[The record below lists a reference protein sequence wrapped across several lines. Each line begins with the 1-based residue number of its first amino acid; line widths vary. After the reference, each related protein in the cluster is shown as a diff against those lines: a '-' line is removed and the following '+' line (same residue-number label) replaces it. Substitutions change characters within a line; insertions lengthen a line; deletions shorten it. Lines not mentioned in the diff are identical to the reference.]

1 MSSKTLLFALAIST
15 SVLAACS
22 SKANNDQP
30 NDSARDSGAMAAAAP
45 SNVDVAV
52 NAPSPEEDNVY
63 YKTVVFGML
72 QVEAAK
78 LALTQGSDPKIKALA
93 ETVIKDSRKSNTEI
107 KKIAGDKGVR
117 MPEILPFNDGDR
129 VAALEK
135 FKGKDFDQQYL
146 TMLVSEHE
154 KAVKFLTAAVNG
166 ADAEASAFA
175 LKALPVTEGHLK
187 KAAAIK

>member
-1 MSSKTLLFALAIST
+1 MSSKTLLLAVAIST
-15 SVLAACS
+15 SLFAACS
-22 SKANNDQP
+22 GKSTNDMA
-30 NDSARDSGAMAAAAP
+30 NDSARDSGAMAPAHP

-72 QVEAAK
+72 QVESAK

-93 ETVIKDSRKSNTEI
+93 ETVIKDSRKSNIEI
-107 KKIAGDKGVR
+107 RKIAGDKGVR
-117 MPEILPFNDGDR
+117 MPEILPFSDGDR

-146 TMLVSEHE
+146 KMLVSEHE
-154 KAVKFLTAAVNG
+154 KAVKFLTAASNDS
-166 ADAEASAFA
+166 DAEASAFA